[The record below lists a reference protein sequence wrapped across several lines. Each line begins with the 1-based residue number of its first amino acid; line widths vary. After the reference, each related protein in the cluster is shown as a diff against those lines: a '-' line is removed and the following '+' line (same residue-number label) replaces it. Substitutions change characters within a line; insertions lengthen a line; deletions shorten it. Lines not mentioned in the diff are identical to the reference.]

1 MIYAI
6 YDIATT
12 LSAPPIAG
20 WLFVRPSLRPLL
32 GRFRPQVS
40 NAPDRPVCI
49 QACSVGE
56 VAVACRLV
64 AQSQERWPTV
74 PVVVTS
80 STLNGQRR
88 VAELLPQTPAA
99 WFPVDQRASVN
110 GFYERLRP
118 RALIL
123 VETEIWPNAIRIA
136 RRRDIPVL
144 IVNARISDKHY
155 PRYRRLRPL
164 LKPVMHQLSGVAAQN
179 ATYAERFGALGVPEA
194 NIRITGNTKFDGLI
208 TELDDIDQ
216 GSLRRSAALDT
227 AKPIIVFGSTRPG
240 DEELAARTW
249 ASVRSKYP
257 AAHLVVAPRH
267 VERTEDVAKFF
278 SEPVRFRSQR
288 APTGPGSRV
297 LIVDTVGELVSFYA
311 LADVA
316 IVGGSFYPGVNGHNP
331 LEPAALG
338 VPTMFGPYM
347 RNFMDPAEAL
357 LQSGGA
363 VQVTQP
369 ENLSAALIEVLESP
383 ERANALVA
391 GARQAIAANQGATAR
406 TLDFIEPF
414 IHGSATR
421 E

>member
-12 LSAPPIAG
+12 LAAPPIAG
-20 WLFVRPSLRPLL
+20 WLFVHPSLRPLL

-56 VAVACRLV
+56 VAVTCGLV
-64 AQSQERWPTV
+64 AQTLDRWPTV

-80 STLNGQRR
+80 STINGQRR
-88 VAELLPQTPAA
+88 IAELLPRTPAA

-155 PRYRRLRPL
+155 PRYQRLRPL
-164 LKPVMHQLSGVAAQN
+164 LKPVMRQLSGVAAQN
-179 ATYAERFGALGVPEA
+179 DTYAERFRELGVPA
-194 NIRITGNTKFDGLI
+194 ASVRVTGNIKFDGLI
-208 TELDDIDQ
+208 TGFDAADQ
-216 GSLRRSAALDT
+216 QSLRKNAALDGGQ
-227 AKPIIVFGSTRPG
+227 PIIIFGSTRPG

-249 ASVRSKYP
+249 ATIRAKYP
-257 AAHLVVAPRH
+257 TAQLVVAPRH
-267 VERTEDVAKFF
+267 TERAGDIARVFD
-278 SEPVRFRSQR
+278 EPVRFRSQR
-288 APTGPGSRV
+288 PPTGPDSRV

-316 IVGGSFYPGVNGHNP
+316 VVGGSFYPGVNGHNP

-338 VPTMFGPYM
+338 VPTVFGPYM

-357 LQSGGA
+357 LRYGGA
-363 VQVTQP
+363 LQVTKP
-369 ENLSAALIEVLESP
+369 DDLTAALHEILDSP
-383 ERANALVA
+383 ERTNKLVA
-391 GARQAIAANQGATAR
+391 GAREAIAANRGATAR
-406 TLDFIEPF
+406 TLEFIEPF
-414 IHGSATR
+414 IHESAPH